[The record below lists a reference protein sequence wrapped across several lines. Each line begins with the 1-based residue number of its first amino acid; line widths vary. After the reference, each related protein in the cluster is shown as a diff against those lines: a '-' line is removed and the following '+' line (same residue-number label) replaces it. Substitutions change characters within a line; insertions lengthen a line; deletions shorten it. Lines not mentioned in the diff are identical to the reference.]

1 MIKVTT
7 AKEKRTQTTLSQ
19 MTVGDCFILTGTV
32 YMVVHPLPSE
42 GKLINGSGWPLSH
55 KLVVAV
61 GTGIL
66 MTISNGTNIVPCST
80 AEATFSYE

>member
-19 MTVGDCFILTGTV
+19 MSVGQCFILTGTV
-32 YMVVHPLPSE
+32 YMVVKPHQGEVNLTNNVS
-42 GKLINGSGWPLSH
+42 SHTH
-55 KLVVAV
+55 KLVVAM

-66 MTISNGTNIVPCST
+66 LTISNVTNIVPCST